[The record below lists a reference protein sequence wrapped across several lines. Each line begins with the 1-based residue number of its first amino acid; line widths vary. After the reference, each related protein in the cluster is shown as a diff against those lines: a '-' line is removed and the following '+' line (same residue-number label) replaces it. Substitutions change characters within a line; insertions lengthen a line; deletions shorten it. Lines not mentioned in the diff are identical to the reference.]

1 MSTST
6 QENQSAQAVN
16 EEVLLENPDYGVQIV
31 DKSELLELAL
41 SFLGEDGEIMENPE
55 FLGDIMGE
63 KSSSTSGKN
72 NNEIDWKKFAPKA
85 EDYKNGVAKAIAV
98 GTGHII
104 KGIFTCSNSYSKK
117 IHEEGTIAEEDE
129 ERSGDIS
136 QIDGG
141 GNNETNK
148 KNKLNKNLQRAEK
161 LWKVSEAIGM
171 AALEGGDLVSSSM
184 IAPVVKS
191 KLGKALLS
199 TAPGE
204 VILASLDSFHN
215 IIGAAEAA
223 EIQTH
228 YATSMA
234 ATRLV
239 SKSFGEKAGKTTGI
253 ILETTG
259 SLGRTAWNIQKAL
272 EPTFSITSKIV
283 KNAPRQ

>member
-63 KSSSTSGKN
+63 KSSSTS
-72 NNEIDWKKFAPKA
+72 
-85 EDYKNGVAKAIAV
+85 AKAIAV

-239 SKSFGEKAGKTTGI
+239 SK
-253 ILETTG
+253 
-259 SLGRTAWNIQKAL
+259 R
-272 EPTFSITSKIV
+272 
-283 KNAPRQ
+283 

>member
-239 SKSFGEKAGKTTGI
+239 SK
-253 ILETTG
+253 
-259 SLGRTAWNIQKAL
+259 R
-272 EPTFSITSKIV
+272 
-283 KNAPRQ
+283 

>member
-1 MSTST
+1 MFSRS
-6 QENQSAQAVN
+6 
-16 EEVLLENPDYGVQIV
+16 
-31 DKSELLELAL
+31 
-41 SFLGEDGEIMENPE
+41 
-55 FLGDIMGE
+55 
-63 KSSSTSGKN
+63 
-72 NNEIDWKKFAPKA
+72 
-85 EDYKNGVAKAIAV
+85 
-98 GTGHII
+98 
-104 KGIFTCSNSYSKK
+104 

>member
-63 KSSSTSGKN
+63 KSSSTS
-72 NNEIDWKKFAPKA
+72 
-85 EDYKNGVAKAIAV
+85 AKAIAV

-204 VILASLDSFHN
+204 VILASLDSFHKHFDVVN
-215 IIGAAEAA
+215 
-223 EIQTH
+223 
-228 YATSMA
+228 
-234 ATRLV
+234 R
-239 SKSFGEKAGKTTGI
+239 
-253 ILETTG
+253 
-259 SLGRTAWNIQKAL
+259 
-272 EPTFSITSKIV
+272 
-283 KNAPRQ
+283 